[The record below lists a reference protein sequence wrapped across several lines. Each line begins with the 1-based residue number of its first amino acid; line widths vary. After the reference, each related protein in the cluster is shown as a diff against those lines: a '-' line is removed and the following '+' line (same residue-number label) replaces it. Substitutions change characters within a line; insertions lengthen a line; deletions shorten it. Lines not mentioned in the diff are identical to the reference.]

1 MIKLNRI
8 KVGRKVCLS
17 KDNKAEL
24 YEIKS
29 ILSDSLCLVH
39 IRSGSLYYI
48 SRDEPLYESSP
59 QQLENGKNNLPSAAF
74 SA

>member
-29 ILSDSLCLVH
+29 ILSDSLCLMHVH
-39 IRSGSLYYI
+39 SSSLHYI
-48 SRDEPLYESSP
+48 NRDEPLYEASP
-59 QQLENGKNNLPSAAF
+59 QQLENSKK
-74 SA
+74 